1 VRRPLATVIASLLL
15 LLVTTTALAD
25 PSPPGPTASHP
36 LDVTVVADDDAEVQ
50 SADGPAA
57 GISNEG
63 VLTIEAVG
71 GIDLG
76 PRHAG
81 EEASAPITLRIT
93 NTSAERWQVTVD
105 GADLRTYRTPDGCV
119 GSDCPREMTD
129 DATIPRGAVFLRGG
143 DLTADGDDS
152 AIVPGEG
159 ALGDEPVVLMTGHLT
174 GEFEP
179 IEPRPEVQV
188 SVPTDAAVGSY
199 TTVLTYTIMAEPIE
213 P

>member
-1 VRRPLATVIASLLL
+1 MRRPLTTVLVSMLLL
-15 LLVTTTALAD
+15 LLTTTALAD
-25 PSPPGPTASHP
+25 PSPPGSTASQP
-36 LDVTVVADDDAEVQ
+36 LDITIMGDDTAGVQ
-50 SADGPAA
+50 SEGTPADGDL
-57 GISNEG
+57 SEG

-76 PRHAG
+76 SLHAG
-81 EEASAPITLRIT
+81 QQARAPITLRIT

-105 GADLRTYRTPDGCV
+105 GDDLRTYRTQDGCV

-129 DATIPRGAVFLRGG
+129 DATIPKTAVFLRGG
-143 DLTADGDDS
+143 DLAANGDDS

-159 ALGDEPVVLMTGHLT
+159 TLGAEPVVLMTGHLT

-179 IEPRPEVQV
+179 IEPRPEVQLT
-188 SVPTDAAVGSY
+188 VPTDAVVGSY
-199 TTVLTYTIMAEPIE
+199 TTVLTYTIMAEPME